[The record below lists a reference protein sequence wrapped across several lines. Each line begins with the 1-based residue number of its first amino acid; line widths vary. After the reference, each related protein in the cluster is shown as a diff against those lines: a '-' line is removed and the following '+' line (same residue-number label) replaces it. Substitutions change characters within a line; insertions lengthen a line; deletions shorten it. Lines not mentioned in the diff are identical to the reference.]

1 MNNRP
6 YMRPVPLLAASVI
19 SLLPLT
25 MLAEETVEPTPQD
38 NSAAFQAMG
47 FAMASQLRLN
57 IGFSEEELDAIFAGM
72 TLQGQYSTSPADL
85 HDPHAGFSSC

>member
-1 MNNRP
+1 
-6 YMRPVPLLAASVI
+6 MRPVPLLAASVI

-25 MLAEETVEPTPQD
+25 MLAEETVEPAPQD

-57 IGFSEEELDAIFAGM
+57 IGFSEEELDAILAGM
-72 TLQGQYSTSPADL
+72 TIAATGGT
-85 HDPHAGFSSC
+85 

>member
-1 MNNRP
+1 
-6 YMRPVPLLAASVI
+6 MRPVPLLAASVI

-47 FAMASQLRLN
+47 FAMSSQLRLN

-72 TLQGQYSTSPADL
+72 TIAATGGTEP
-85 HDPHAGFSSC
+85 